1 MVLQKISLFNAYEK
15 FETFQRSKEMTISDF
30 INEFEQLN
38 EKLKSFKIE
47 LPSVVLAYQLLKSAN
62 LPKSTRDLARATCL
76 SLTYNDMKKQI
87 KAIYDQCGQADKSND
102 NDTKIEIEDTFYGK
116 TFDRRRTQNFNPGR
130 RERQGSGSYKTSSSK
145 SRQNPTGADGHQ
157 LQCHLCKSI
166 MHLMKDCPDKETLSK
181 TSGSVHVQF
190 FADGVEQC
198 FMEQVVSESLNCA
211 VHQQFVVLIG

>member
-145 SRQNPTGADGHQ
+145 SRQNPTGAD
-157 LQCHLCKSI
+157 
-166 MHLMKDCPDKETLSK
+166 
-181 TSGSVHVQF
+181 
-190 FADGVEQC
+190 
-198 FMEQVVSESLNCA
+198 
-211 VHQQFVVLIG
+211 